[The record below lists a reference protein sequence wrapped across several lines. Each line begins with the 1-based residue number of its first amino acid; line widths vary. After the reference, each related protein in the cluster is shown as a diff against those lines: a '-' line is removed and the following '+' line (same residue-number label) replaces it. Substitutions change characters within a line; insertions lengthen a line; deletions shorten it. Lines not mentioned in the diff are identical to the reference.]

1 MAQHNM
7 PGQAVRGWPRR
18 VAAAAVAAATVVAA
32 LAGAGPAAAK
42 PKPPALAFTPSSYDY
57 TQVTTGQTASHTF
70 TLANTGKRA
79 SGALRLRLAGA
90 AAFSITGNT
99 CSRKSLRPGKSCTVR
114 VRFAPTNS
122 GTVTATL
129 TAVGKKKPAAT
140 ATVAL
145 TGTGAS
151 LGAVPGHLYWTSAG
165 GGTINVANPDGS
177 SPRVLVSGQR
187 GAEALAVDASH
198 LYWTN
203 TANGTISEANTNGS
217 NPHVIVSGHL
227 SMGWQ
232 LTPATSTGPPSV
244 RA

>member
-1 MAQHNM
+1 
-7 PGQAVRGWPRR
+7 
-18 VAAAAVAAATVVAA
+18 VAAAAVAAAAVV
-32 LAGAGPAAAK
+32 AAAK

-57 TQVTTGQTASHTF
+57 TQVTIGKTASKTF

-99 CSRKSLRPGKSCTVR
+99 CSDKSLRPGKSCTVR
-114 VRFAPTNS
+114 VRFTPTSS
-122 GTVTATL
+122 GTMTATL

-203 TANGTISEANTNGS
+203 TGN
-217 NPHVIVSGHL
+217 
-227 SMGWQ
+227 
-232 LTPATSTGPPSV
+232 
-244 RA
+244 

>member
-1 MAQHNM
+1 M
-7 PGQAVRGWPRR
+7 
-18 VAAAAVAAATVVAA
+18 
-32 LAGAGPAAAK
+32 
-42 PKPPALAFTPSSYDY
+42 
-57 TQVTTGQTASHTF
+57 
-70 TLANTGKRA
+70 
-79 SGALRLRLAGA
+79 
-90 AAFSITGNT
+90 
-99 CSRKSLRPGKSCTVR
+99 
-114 VRFAPTNS
+114 
-122 GTVTATL
+122 

-203 TANGTISEANTNGS
+203 TGN
-217 NPHVIVSGHL
+217 
-227 SMGWQ
+227 
-232 LTPATSTGPPSV
+232 
-244 RA
+244 

>member
-1 MAQHNM
+1 
-7 PGQAVRGWPRR
+7 
-18 VAAAAVAAATVVAA
+18 
-32 LAGAGPAAAK
+32 
-42 PKPPALAFTPSSYDY
+42 
-57 TQVTTGQTASHTF
+57 
-70 TLANTGKRA
+70 
-79 SGALRLRLAGA
+79 
-90 AAFSITGNT
+90 
-99 CSRKSLRPGKSCTVR
+99 
-114 VRFAPTNS
+114 VRFAPTSS

-203 TANGTISEANTNGS
+203 TGN
-217 NPHVIVSGHL
+217 
-227 SMGWQ
+227 
-232 LTPATSTGPPSV
+232 
-244 RA
+244 

>member
-1 MAQHNM
+1 M

-18 VAAAAVAAATVVAA
+18 VAAATVAAAAVVAA
-32 LAGAGPAAAK
+32 LAAAGPAAAK
-42 PKPPALAFTPSSYDY
+42 AKPPALAFTPSSYDY

-70 TLANTGKRA
+70 ILTNTGKRA

-114 VRFAPTNS
+114 VRFAPTSS

-140 ATVAL
+140 ATVVL

-187 GAEALAVDASH
+187 GAEARAVDASH

-203 TANGTISEANTNGS
+203 TGNGTISEANTDCS
-217 NPHVIVSGHL
+217 NPHVIV
-227 SMGWQ
+227 
-232 LTPATSTGPPSV
+232 
-244 RA
+244 